1 MALLEPS
8 VLANAIMGKLYNV
21 LTNGDDTVPKSDDN
35 FFSWCTPGIPV
46 EPSDLEYLTQG
57 LTGVVKK
64 AAVDAMQ
71 PSAAAATVTT
81 MPLGRFG
88 PNDTLSVDRGQSDRG
103 ILGSPLM
110 PECQYCHCPFP
121 CRCHR

>member
-8 VLANAIMGKLYNV
+8 VLANTIMGKLYNV
-21 LTNGDDTVPKSDDN
+21 LTNGDDTAPKSDDN

-64 AAVDAMQ
+64 VGGRC
-71 PSAAAATVTT
+71 AAAERCRR
-81 MPLGRFG
+81 GRRGGRHAACAAG
-88 PNDTLSVDRGQSDRG
+88 PRR
-103 ILGSPLM
+103 
-110 PECQYCHCPFP
+110 
-121 CRCHR
+121 R